1 MTPDEIKE
9 LRSTIAAMLE
19 SSPDEIPAQLEEL
32 GWEDLVAEEP
42 EAAITTLF
50 AEHGRLLGRS
60 AILDGVVI
68 SALGIDAD
76 AVVYNAVEKDGTV
89 TGILIGTSDGTL
101 AVPALRGLV
110 PGEVA
115 TSPLPNFD
123 VDLSWS
129 RVSFPAASVTPT
141 RAEWDAA
148 EAAGHRALA
157 AEIVGIAREM
167 LRLAMTYTS
176 DRHQYGHALAQFQT
190 VRHRFADAH
199 VANEAADALLHA
211 SFSTDDPRLSRAAK
225 ASAGKAAEIS
235 ALHSIQTFGAIG
247 STEEHVL
254 HHYVARSTVLDSLLG
269 SSREL
274 TARIGADIL
283 ESGTVPILSEL

>member
-1 MTPDEIKE
+1 MSPDEIKE

-19 SSPDEIPAQLEEL
+19 SSPDDVLAQLDEL
-32 GWEDLVAEEP
+32 GWDDLVAEEP
-42 EAAITTLF
+42 QAAVTTLF
-50 AEHGRLLGRS
+50 EEHGRLLGRS
-60 AILDGVVI
+60 AILDGVLL
-68 SALGIDAD
+68 SALGIEAD

-89 TGILIGTSDGTL
+89 TGILIGAPGGTL

-110 PGEVA
+110 AGEVA

-123 VDLSWS
+123 ADLSWS
-129 RVSFPAASVTPT
+129 RVSFPAASVAATD
-141 RAEWDAA
+141 ADWDAA
-148 EAAGHRALA
+148 EAEAQRALA

-190 VRHRFADAH
+190 VRHRYADAH
-199 VANEAADALLHA
+199 AANEAAAALLRA
-211 SFSTDDPRLSRAAK
+211 SFATDDPRLSRAAK

-235 ALHSIQTFGAIG
+235 AMHSVQTFGAIG
-247 STEEHVL
+247 STKEHVL
-254 HHYVARSTVLDSLLG
+254 HHYVARSAVLDSLLG
-269 SSREL
+269 SSRDL
-274 TARIGADIL
+274 NARIGADIL

>member
-19 SSPDEIPAQLEEL
+19 SSPDDVLAQLDEL

-50 AEHGRLLGRS
+50 TEHGRLLGRS
-60 AILDGVVI
+60 AILDGVVL
-68 SALGIDAD
+68 SALGIEAD

-89 TGILIGTSDGTL
+89 TGILIGTGSTL
-101 AVPALRGLV
+101 AVPALRGV
-110 PGEVA
+110 VTGEV
-115 TSPLPNFD
+115 TTVPLPNFD
-123 VDLSWS
+123 VDLTWS
-129 RVSFPAASVTPT
+129 KVSFPAASVTAT
-141 RAEWDAA
+141 DGKWDAA
-148 EAAGHRALA
+148 EAAAHRALA

-190 VRHRFADAH
+190 VRHRYADAH
-199 VANEAADALLHA
+199 VANEAADALLRA
-211 SFSTDDPRLSRAAK
+211 SFSTDDSRLSRAAK
-225 ASAGKAAEIS
+225 ASAGKAAELS
-235 ALHSIQTFGAIG
+235 AQHSIQTFGAIG
-247 STEEHVL
+247 STKEHVL
-254 HHYVARSTVLDSLLG
+254 HHYVARSAVLDSLYG
-269 SSREL
+269 ASRDL
-274 TARIGADIL
+274 TASIGAEIL